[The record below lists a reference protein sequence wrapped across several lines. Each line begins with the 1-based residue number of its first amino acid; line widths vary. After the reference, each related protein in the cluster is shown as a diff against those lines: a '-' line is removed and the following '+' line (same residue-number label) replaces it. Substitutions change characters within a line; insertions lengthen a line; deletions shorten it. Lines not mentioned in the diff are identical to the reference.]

1 VTKKT
6 ILKPAFVKI
15 VTIGVI
21 KVEKR
26 VSSCLLDRALFV
38 VFLIRLMA
46 ETSSV
51 LFLEVK

>member
-38 VFLIRLMA
+38 VFLNRLMA
-46 ETSSV
+46 ETSS
-51 LFLEVK
+51 